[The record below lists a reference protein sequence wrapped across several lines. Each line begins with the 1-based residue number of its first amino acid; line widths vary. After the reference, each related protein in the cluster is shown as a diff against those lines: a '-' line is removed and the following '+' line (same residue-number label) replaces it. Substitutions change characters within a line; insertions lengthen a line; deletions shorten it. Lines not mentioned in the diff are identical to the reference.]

1 MLNKITK
8 ISAGV
13 ALAGLTVLGLSACS
27 PSTEPKDADT
37 AVIAE
42 DETVTEDATT
52 LPAPVTVTL
61 ADIEA
66 ASAEGTAFD
75 VKVGNVLYFS
85 DIEGDALN
93 EWTGTSSDDSVVS
106 FFKGS
111 PETAD
116 MAGTASV
123 FQANK
128 VGTAEVTMTNS
139 ATGQVIVFTINV
151 I

>member
-1 MLNKITK
+1 LLNKITK
-8 ISAGV
+8 LSAGV

-27 PSTEPKDADT
+27 PATETKDADT

-42 DETVTEDATT
+42 DETMTGGEQVV
-52 LPAPVTVTL
+52 APVTVTL

-66 ASAEGTAFD
+66 ASADGVAFD
-75 VKVGNVLYFS
+75 VAAGNVLYFS

-106 FFKGS
+106 FVKGS

-139 ATGQVIVFTINV
+139 ATGQVIVFTVNV